1 MTDPDYD
8 KPLPPLDPA
17 LMRELDT
24 LFPVR
29 YPPLDAPIRDMYY
42 LMGQRS
48 VVDFLIE
55 KQKQQEERALEGE

>member
-1 MTDPDYD
+1 MTDFE
-8 KPLPPLDPA
+8 KPIPSLDGVTVKA
-17 LMRELDT
+17 LDD

-55 KQKQQEERALEGE
+55 KLKEQEERGLEGE